1 MSYIKTN
8 INFTPFH
15 PRQINQ
21 IDDNYNFSQSQSNF
35 NNKLN
40 SFSNNNFNFN
50 ASKIVSNYQDIPS
63 YNNMTNNNYY
73 LNDNN
78 YTSNSDEWNEFNFC
92 YILINGLDEYSKDTF
107 LNFLENQGINTRD
120 IKIMDKYKII
130 IKFGDQK
137 SRNDFMNEF
146 NKVRQ
151 DFFGIEIR
159 YINEEEYNRILNN
172 NANKVSYR
180 TSYYNNYMNES
191 YKMIQLPKKKSNFQ
205 KFLDVFLNL

>member
-78 YTSNSDEWNEFNFC
+78 YTSNSHEFNEFNFC